1 MPEFLGTLSG
11 GGIVALVAI
20 ISAAIVLC
28 VLILTVGWARTHR
41 TTVQAALKRDML
53 ARNLSVEEIERLTQ
67 SEQLRLSCL
76 EMDQRTKQAQITA
89 ELKRDLLA
97 RGTPVEEVIRI
108 TTAGVTAV
116 ARAPGQSTAE
126 SEAESLAGVIVQM
139 VKGAMASLDENAVA
153 GLIELY
159 LRHNESQP
167 AVDESRTRGDA
178 VALAGAI
185 VEMVQGPAGSL
196 DREAVAGL
204 IELFLRR
211 NAVQPPAAPQALSAP
226 PREDRP
232 PVLFS
237 DKVRPSLG

>member
-1 MPEFLGTLSG
+1 MPAFLGTLSG
-11 GGIVALVAI
+11 AQVVALIAI
-20 ISAAIVLC
+20 ISGAMVLC
-28 VLILTVGWARTHR
+28 ILILTIGWAKVHGTK
-41 TTVQAALKRDML
+41 VNVALKRDML

-76 EMDQRTKQAQITA
+76 EMDQRAKQAQITA
-89 ELKRDLLA
+89 DLKRELLSK
-97 RGTPVEEVIRI
+97 GMPVEEVIRI
-108 TTAGVTAV
+108 TTAGVSVA
-116 ARAPGQSTAE
+116 ARAAGQSTAE
-126 SEAESLAGVIVQM
+126 SEAQSLAGVIVQM
-139 VKGAMASLDENAVA
+139 VKGAMASLDVDAVA

-159 LRHNESQP
+159 LRHNDSQL
-167 AVDESRTRGDA
+167 AADESRTRGDA

-196 DREAVAGL
+196 DKEAVAGL

-211 NAVQPPAAPQALSAP
+211 NAVQPPAAP